1 MKYKILLLCL
11 IVLSGCAAVKKEKAL
26 ELMPPDT
33 PVKKIKM
40 TAEQFQFNPDV
51 VRVKQDTHVVLEI
64 TSLDV
69 THGFKID
76 RYGINTT
83 IPAKNKTIVEFYTRE
98 PGIYPFRCSH
108 FCGIGHFGM
117 KGRLIVEE

>member
-1 MKYKILLLCL
+1 MNYKILLLCL
-11 IVLSGCAAVKKEKAL
+11 IILSGCATVKKETAL

-40 TAEQFQFNPDV
+40 TAQQFQFNPDV
-51 VRVKQDTHVVLEI
+51 IQVKQDTHVMIEI

-76 RYGINTT
+76 HYGINTT
-83 IPAKNKTIVEFYTRE
+83 IPAKSKTIVEFYARE

-117 KGRLIVEE
+117 KGRLIVGE